1 MYVIRQEELFSFQ
14 QLMSMKSEDKYTYIF
29 EHLDLGPLL
38 RVLGKTSR
46 RGRPEKLNYRAM
58 IYSLLISKMERIE
71 FVKDIIRQL
80 KNSEKFRL
88 LCRFTGS
95 DRTPSEAS
103 YSRLIGALHR
113 SEALEKT
120 QDELIRKAIS
130 ETFITGKHVAVD
142 SSAVDAWDCQHD
154 DQAAKRRATRHKKA
168 QKVHQVEQLQLETEI
183 LSNVEVE
190 VEQQPVPKAKR
201 GKGRPSKAES
211 EQIRKEREERE
222 ANLPI
227 FEKKVADML
236 AYSHAELQEG
246 MPRDPAFCAKK
257 KSIGNLTSW
266 YGFKANVLVDTDSQ
280 YILNGLFCS
289 ANLSD
294 QRLAVVLLKGLK
306 EKFPTFQIGHV
317 LGDKGYDSTPIYQT
331 IHELGA
337 YPIIAFIHH
346 TKPPEGMDEYFRPVC
361 AQGHAYQYD
370 SFDKQYKTLKYTSP
384 KECKECPMAES
395 GCQKVH
401 KIQLEQNIR
410 QYTYPARGSIS
421 YKKLYNKRT
430 AVERVFAYLKEY
442 FGMHRTRHR
451 GTRAFVDFQLSTL
464 AYTLSKFALDKLNKT
479 LRHNPQVA

>member
-1 MYVIRQEELFSFQ
+1 MYEIRQEELFSFQ
-14 QLMSMKSEDKYTYIF
+14 QLMNLKSEDKYTHIF
-29 EHLDLGPLL
+29 ENLDLGPILQ
-38 RVLGKTSR
+38 VLGKASR
-46 RGRPEKLNYRAM
+46 LGRPEKLNYRAM

-71 FVKDIIRQL
+71 FVKDIIRKL
-80 KNSEKFRL
+80 KNSEEFRL

-103 YSRLIGALHR
+103 YSRLISTLHR
-113 SEALEKT
+113 SEVLEKT
-120 QDELIRKAIS
+120 QDELVRKAIG
-130 ETFITGKHVAVD
+130 ETFVSGKHVAVD
-142 SSAVDAWDCQHD
+142 ASAVDAWDCQHD
-154 DQAAKRRATRHKKA
+154 DQAAKRRATRRKKSG
-168 QKVHQVEQLQLETEI
+168 KVLQVEQLQVETDI
-183 LSNVEVE
+183 TSDLEVE
-190 VEQQPVPKAKR
+190 VAPEPKAKR

-236 AYSHAELQEG
+236 AYSHDELQKA

-257 KSIGNLTSW
+257 NSKGNLTSW

-317 LGDKGYDSTPIYQT
+317 MGDKGYDSTPIYQL
-331 IHELGA
+331 IREIGA

-346 TKPPEGMDEYFRPVC
+346 TKPPEGTDEHFRPVC

-370 SFDKQYKTLKYTSP
+370 SFDKQYKTLKYISP
-384 KECKECPMAES
+384 KACKECPLAEN
-395 GCQKVH
+395 GCQKVY

-464 AYTLSKFALDKLNKT
+464 AYNLSKFALDKLNQA
-479 LRHNPQVA
+479 LRHVPKAS